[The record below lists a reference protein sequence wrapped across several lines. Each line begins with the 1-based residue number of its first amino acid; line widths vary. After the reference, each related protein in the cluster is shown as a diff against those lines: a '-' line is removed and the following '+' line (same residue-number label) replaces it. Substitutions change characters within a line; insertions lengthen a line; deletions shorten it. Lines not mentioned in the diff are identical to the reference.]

1 MHRRGKMAAKP
12 ASDSGCSG
20 QRRCLRDSA
29 VSFFF
34 FFLVPYTRW
43 FAPTWVDLH
52 WIGPICVE
60 SVRISQNTPYQC
72 HTSWFRPKFKKKK
85 VQNAPFGR
93 NNKTLN
99 YLTWFILQ
107 SSALSHSLCSIAP
120 QSRSALGSPSPL
132 SHRHTQSHNLTLL
145 FFNFFALLS
154 DSVSN

>member
-20 QRRCLRDSA
+20 QRRCLRVSA

-34 FFLVPYTRW
+34 FSGSRYALIRANLGRLALNRTNLR
-43 FAPTWVDLH
+43 
-52 WIGPICVE
+52 WIGP
-60 SVRISQNTPYQC
+60 YQPK
-72 HTSWFRPKFKKKK
+72 HTIPVPNRLIQAKIQKKKK

-120 QSRSALGSPSPL
+120 QSHSALGSPSPL